1 MKAIKGFLAVASLAA
16 IFSWAP
22 ASFAQ
27 GAAGPDYVC
36 TLLTP
41 KGVEIYTWSGQDI
54 SGDYGVISIECR
66 FRK

>member
-27 GAAGPDYVC
+27 LTGPDYIC

-41 KGVEIYTWSGQDI
+41 KGVEITTWSGQDF
-54 SGDYGVISIECR
+54 SGDYGVIRIVCR
-66 FRK
+66 YRF